1 MGKNFKMNMIKKVFV
16 GICFLCG
23 FVQMISAQST
33 MTDEQIMQYVMTENQ
48 KGTSQTEIVANLMKQ
63 GVSLDQI
70 ERLKNKYAKQ
80 NNGSVMGAQDLT
92 GSSRLRVNNVDSKNQ
107 TLKGVSMREGVQKE
121 VDLSTMSP
129 YQKKMYMDNQQSQ
142 YLNGLDFVLTD
153 SAAMFNELMNPT
165 NNKNKKRIFGHDIF
179 NKKDLTFETDMNIPA
194 PDDYQLGAGDLVFI
208 DVSGASQ
215 ISFNG
220 EISPEGVVYLEEYGP
235 LHVGGLTIAQ
245 ANVQAQKV
253 LGKYFAGS
261 RVTVT
266 VGQTRTITV
275 NVMGEVNTPGTY
287 TLPAFASVFHALY
300 MAGGANDIGTLRNI
314 KVYRNN
320 RLLST
325 VDIYDYILNGKLSGN
340 IRLASNDVIVVGP
353 YEALVQVAGKVK
365 RPMYYEM
372 RPTESV
378 ATLLK
383 YSGGFTGDAYQ
394 DQVRLIRKN
403 SGMKEVFTIDEF
415 QMGTFKVADGDS
427 LFVDSVLDRYANM
440 VEIKGAVFRPGMYQ
454 VGGNVSTVRQ
464 LVEQAG
470 GLSEDAFT
478 ARAVM
483 HRRKADRTLEVIP
496 VPIKEIMNHEQP
508 DITLK
513 NEDVLYIPSLKES
526 QEERT
531 LSIFGEV
538 YYPGIYD
545 YAENTTIEDLVLQ
558 AGGLKDAAS
567 TVKIDVSRR
576 IRDEEAK
583 FSSSVVAETFTFSLK
598 DGFVVDGQ
606 PGFKLKPFDE
616 VFVRK
621 SPGYVEQKHITI
633 EGEVAFAGTYT
644 LSNKGQRLSDL
655 VKMAGGLT
663 SEAYPK
669 GARLIRTLT
678 EAERMKQQSMKKF
691 MLSKDTTEMK
701 KFDLNNVRYVGINLD
716 KAMENEG
723 SNEWDLVLQ
732 DGDRLIIP
740 QYTNTVT
747 INGEVMYPNSVAYMP
762 GKGLDYYINQA
773 GGFSIKARRKKVF
786 AVNMNGTVTRVR
798 KAKDIQ
804 PGCEIVVPTKEE
816 RKRAVSIGEIL
827 SIGTT
832 AAALGTMISTL
843 VK

>member
-1 MGKNFKMNMIKKVFV
+1 MIKKILV
-16 GICFLCG
+16 GICLFCG
-23 FVQMISAQST
+23 LAQTVSAQSS
-33 MTDEQIMQYVMTENQ
+33 MTDEQVMQYVLKESQ
-48 KGTSQTEIVANLMKQ
+48 KGTSQSEIVANLMKQ
-63 GVSLDQI
+63 GVSIDQI
-70 ERLKNKYAKQ
+70 QRLKNKYSKQ
-80 NNGSVMGAQDLT
+80 NDGSVMGAQDLV
-92 GSSRLRVNNVDSKNQ
+92 GASRLRQNKADSKTQ
-107 TLKGVSMREGVQKE
+107 LKGNNMRKGTQNK
-121 VDLSTMSP
+121 VDLSTMSE
-129 YQKKMYMDNQQSQ
+129 YQRKQYMESQQSQ
-142 YLNGLDFVLTD
+142 YLDGLGFVLPD
-153 SAAMFNELMNPT
+153 SAAMFDEIMNPKED
-165 NNKNKKRIFGHDIF
+165 KNKKKIFGHDIF
-179 NKKDLTFETDMNIPA
+179 NKKELSFETDMNIPA

-215 ISFNG
+215 MSFNG
-220 EISPEGVVYLEEYGP
+220 EVSPEGVLFVEGYGP
-235 LHVGGLTIAQ
+235 ITVGGLTLAQ
-245 ANVQAQKV
+245 ANVQAKKV
-253 LGKYFAGS
+253 LGRYFAGS
-261 RVTVT
+261 KITLT
-266 VGQTRTITV
+266 VGQTKNITV
-275 NVMGEVNTPGTY
+275 NVMGEVNMPGTY
-287 TLPAFASVFHALY
+287 TLSAFASVFHALY
-300 MAGGANDIGTLRNI
+300 MAGGANEIGTLRNI

-320 RLLST
+320 RLVST

-353 YEALVQVAGKVK
+353 YESLVQIAGKVK

-378 ATLLK
+378 STLLK

-394 DQVRLIRKN
+394 DQVRLIRTN
-403 SGMKEVFTIDEF
+403 SGRKEVFSIDEF
-415 QMGTFKVADGDS
+415 QMGTFKLADGDS

-440 VEIKGAVFRPGMYQ
+440 VEVKGAVFRPGMYQ

-470 GLSEDAFT
+470 GLSEDAFL

-483 HRRKADRTLEVIP
+483 HRRKADRTLEVIQ
-496 VPIKEIMNHEQP
+496 VPIKEIMNHEAP

-513 NEDVLYIPSLKES
+513 NEDVLFIPSLQDS
-526 QEERT
+526 QDEKT

-538 YYPGIYD
+538 YYPGVYSF
-545 YAENTTIEDLVLQ
+545 AENATIEDLVLQ

-567 TVKIDVSRR
+567 IVKVDVSRR
-576 IRDEEAK
+576 IRDAKAQEA
-583 FSSSVVAETFTFSLK
+583 STVVAETFTLELK
-598 DGFVVDGQ
+598 DGFVIDGQ
-606 PGFKLKPFDE
+606 AGFKLQPFDE

-644 LSNKGQRLSDL
+644 LTNKGERLSDL

-663 SEAYPK
+663 PGAYPK
-669 GARLIRTLT
+669 GARLIRTLS
-678 EAERMKQQSMKKF
+678 EAERMKQQSLKKF
-691 MLSKDTTEMK
+691 IVSKDSAEIK
-701 KFDLNNVRYVGINLD
+701 KFDLNTIRYVGINLD
-716 KAMENEG
+716 KAIENEG
-723 SNEWDLVLQ
+723 SEEWDLVLQ

-740 QYTNTVT
+740 QYSNTVT
-747 INGEVMYPNSVAYMP
+747 INGEVMYPNSVSYMP

-773 GGFSIKARRKKVF
+773 GGFSAKARKRKVF

-804 PGCEIVVPTKEE
+804 PGCEIVVPTKEDK
-816 RKRAVSIGEIL
+816 KRAVSLGEIL

>member
-1 MGKNFKMNMIKKVFV
+1 MIKKILV
-16 GICFLCG
+16 GICLFCG
-23 FVQMISAQST
+23 LAQTVSAQSS
-33 MTDEQIMQYVMTENQ
+33 MTDEQVMQYVLKESQ
-48 KGTSQTEIVANLMKQ
+48 KGTSQSEIVANLMKQ
-63 GVSLDQI
+63 GVSIDQI
-70 ERLKNKYAKQ
+70 QRLKNKYSKQ
-80 NNGSVMGAQDLT
+80 NNGSVMGAQDLV
-92 GSSRLRVNNVDSKNQ
+92 GSSRLRQNKADSKTQ
-107 TLKGVSMREGVQKE
+107 LKGNNMRKGIQDK
-121 VDLSTMSP
+121 VDLSTMSE
-129 YQKKMYMDNQQSQ
+129 YQRKQYMDSQQSL
-142 YLNGLDFVLTD
+142 YLDGLGFVLPD
-153 SAAMFNELMNPT
+153 SAAMFDDIMNPKED
-165 NNKNKKRIFGHDIF
+165 KNKKKIFGHDIF
-179 NKKDLTFETDMNIPA
+179 NKKELSFETDMNIPA

-215 ISFNG
+215 MSFNG
-220 EISPEGVVYLEEYGP
+220 EVSPEGVLFVEGYGP
-235 LHVGGLTIAQ
+235 ITVGGLTLAQ
-245 ANVQAQKV
+245 ANVQAKKV
-253 LGKYFAGS
+253 LGRYFAGS
-261 RVTVT
+261 KVTLT
-266 VGQTRTITV
+266 VGQTKNITV
-275 NVMGEVNTPGTY
+275 NVMGEVNMPGTY
-287 TLPAFASVFHALY
+287 TLSAFASVFHALY
-300 MAGGANDIGTLRNI
+300 MAGGANEIGTLRNI

-320 RLLST
+320 RLVST

-353 YEALVQVAGKVK
+353 YESLVQIAGKVK

-378 ATLLK
+378 STLLK

-394 DQVRLIRKN
+394 DQVRLIRTN
-403 SGMKEVFTIDEF
+403 SGRKEVFSIDEF
-415 QMGTFKVADGDS
+415 QMGTFKLADGDS

-454 VGGNVSTVRQ
+454 VGGSVSTVRQ

-470 GLSEDAFT
+470 GLSEDAFL

-483 HRRKADRTLEVIP
+483 HRRKADRTLEVIQ
-496 VPIKEIMNHEQP
+496 VPIKEIMNHEAP

-513 NEDVLYIPSLKES
+513 NEDVLFIPSLQDS
-526 QEERT
+526 QNERT

-538 YYPGIYD
+538 YYPGIYSF
-545 YAENTTIEDLVLQ
+545 AENTTIEDLVLQ

-567 TVKIDVSRR
+567 IVKVDVSRR
-576 IRDEEAK
+576 IRDAK
-583 FSSSVVAETFTFSLK
+583 AQETSSVVAETFTLELK
-598 DGFVVDGQ
+598 DGFVIDGQ
-606 PGFKLKPFDE
+606 AGFKLQPFDE

-621 SPGYVEQKHITI
+621 SPGYVEQKHIII

-644 LSNKGQRLSDL
+644 LSNKGERLSDL

-663 SEAYPK
+663 PGAYPK

-678 EAERMKQQSMKKF
+678 EAERMKQQSLKKF
-691 MLSKDTTEMK
+691 IVSKDSAEIK
-701 KFDLNNVRYVGINLD
+701 KFDLNTVRYVGINLD
-716 KAMENEG
+716 KALENKG
-723 SNEWDLVLQ
+723 SDEWDLVLQ

-740 QYTNTVT
+740 QYSNTVT

-773 GGFSIKARRKKVF
+773 GGFSAKARKRKVF

-816 RKRAVSIGEIL
+816 KKRAVSLGEIL

>member
-1 MGKNFKMNMIKKVFV
+1 MIKKILV
-16 GICFLCG
+16 GFCLFCG
-23 FVQMISAQST
+23 LAQTVSAQSS
-33 MTDEQIMQYVMTENQ
+33 MTDEQVMQYVLKESQ
-48 KGTSQTEIVANLMKQ
+48 KGTSQSEIVANLMKQ
-63 GVSLDQI
+63 GVSIDQI
-70 ERLKNKYAKQ
+70 QRLKNKYSKQ
-80 NNGSVMGAQDLT
+80 NDGSVMGAQDLV
-92 GSSRLRVNNVDSKNQ
+92 GASRLRQNKVDSKTQ
-107 TLKGVSMREGVQKE
+107 LKGNNMRKGTQDK
-121 VDLSTMSP
+121 VDLSTMSE
-129 YQKKMYMDNQQSQ
+129 YQRKQYMESQQSQ
-142 YLNGLDFVLTD
+142 YLDGLGFVLPD
-153 SAAMFNELMNPT
+153 SAAMFDEIMNPKED
-165 NNKNKKRIFGHDIF
+165 KNKKKIFGHDIF
-179 NKKDLTFETDMNIPA
+179 NKKELSFETDMNIPA

-215 ISFNG
+215 MSFNG
-220 EISPEGVVYLEEYGP
+220 EVSPEGVLFVEGYGP
-235 LHVGGLTIAQ
+235 ITVGGLTLAQ
-245 ANVQAQKV
+245 ANVQVQKV
-253 LGKYFAGS
+253 LGRYFAGS
-261 RVTVT
+261 KISLT
-266 VGQTRTITV
+266 VGQTKNITV
-275 NVMGEVNTPGTY
+275 NVMGEVNMPGTY
-287 TLPAFASVFHALY
+287 TLSAFASVFHALY
-300 MAGGANDIGTLRNI
+300 MAGGANEIGTLRNI
-314 KVYRNN
+314 KVYRDN
-320 RLLST
+320 RLVST

-353 YEALVQVAGKVK
+353 YESLVQIAGKVK

-378 ATLLK
+378 STLLK

-394 DQVRLIRKN
+394 DQVRLIRTN
-403 SGMKEVFTIDEF
+403 SGRKEVFSIDEF
-415 QMGTFKVADGDS
+415 QMGTFKLADGDS

-470 GLSEDAFT
+470 GLSEDAFL

-483 HRRKADRTLEVIP
+483 HRRKADRTLEVIQ
-496 VPIKEIMNHEQP
+496 VPIKEIMNHEAP

-513 NEDVLYIPSLKES
+513 NEDVLFIPSLQDS
-526 QEERT
+526 QDERT

-538 YYPGIYD
+538 YYPGVYSF
-545 YAENTTIEDLVLQ
+545 AENTTIEDLVLQ

-567 TVKIDVSRR
+567 IVKVDVSRR
-576 IRDEEAK
+576 IRDAKAQEA
-583 FSSSVVAETFTFSLK
+583 STVVAETFTLELK
-598 DGFVVDGQ
+598 DGFVIDGQ
-606 PGFKLKPFDE
+606 AGFKLQPFDE

-644 LSNKGQRLSDL
+644 LTNKGERLSDL

-663 SEAYPK
+663 PGAYPK

-678 EAERMKQQSMKKF
+678 EAERMKQQSLKKF
-691 MLSKDTTEMK
+691 IVSKDSAEIK
-701 KFDLNNVRYVGINLD
+701 KFDLNTIRYVGINLD
-716 KAMENEG
+716 KAIENEG
-723 SNEWDLVLQ
+723 SEEWDLVLQ

-740 QYTNTVT
+740 QYSNTVT
-747 INGEVMYPNSVAYMP
+747 INGEVMYPNSVSYMP

-773 GGFSIKARRKKVF
+773 GGFSAKARKRKVF

-804 PGCEIVVPTKEE
+804 PGCEIVVPTKEDK
-816 RKRAVSIGEIL
+816 KRAVSLGEIL

>member
-1 MGKNFKMNMIKKVFV
+1 MIKKILV
-16 GICFLCG
+16 GICLFCG
-23 FVQMISAQST
+23 LAQTVSAQSS
-33 MTDEQIMQYVMTENQ
+33 MTDEQVMQYVLKESQ
-48 KGTSQTEIVANLMKQ
+48 KGTSQSEIVANLMKQ
-63 GVSLDQI
+63 GVSIDQI
-70 ERLKNKYAKQ
+70 QRLKNKYSKQ
-80 NNGSVMGAQDLT
+80 NDGSVMGAQDLV
-92 GSSRLRVNNVDSKNQ
+92 GASRLRQNKADSKTQ
-107 TLKGVSMREGVQKE
+107 LKGNNMRKGTQDK
-121 VDLSTMSP
+121 VDLSTMSE
-129 YQKKMYMDNQQSQ
+129 YQRKQYMESQQSQ
-142 YLNGLDFVLTD
+142 YLDGLGFVLPD
-153 SAAMFNELMNPT
+153 SAAMFDEIMNPKED
-165 NNKNKKRIFGHDIF
+165 KNKKKIFGHDIF
-179 NKKDLTFETDMNIPA
+179 NKKELSFETDMNIPA

-215 ISFNG
+215 MSFNG
-220 EISPEGVVYLEEYGP
+220 EVSPEGVLFVEGYGP
-235 LHVGGLTIAQ
+235 ITVGGLTLAQ
-245 ANVQAQKV
+245 ANVQAKKV
-253 LGKYFAGS
+253 LGRYFAGS
-261 RVTVT
+261 KISLT
-266 VGQTRTITV
+266 VGQTKNITV
-275 NVMGEVNTPGTY
+275 NVMGEVNMPGTY
-287 TLPAFASVFHALY
+287 TLSAFASVFHALY
-300 MAGGANDIGTLRNI
+300 MAGGANEIGTLRNI

-320 RLLST
+320 RLVST

-353 YEALVQVAGKVK
+353 YESLVQIAGKVK

-378 ATLLK
+378 SMLLK

-394 DQVRLIRKN
+394 DQVRLIRTN
-403 SGMKEVFTIDEF
+403 SGRKEVFSIDEF
-415 QMGTFKVADGDS
+415 QMGTFKLADGDS

-440 VEIKGAVFRPGMYQ
+440 VEVKGAVFRPGMYQ

-470 GLSEDAFT
+470 GLSEDAFL

-483 HRRKADRTLEVIP
+483 HRRKADRTLEVIQ
-496 VPIKEIMNHEQP
+496 VPIKEIMNHEAP

-513 NEDVLYIPSLKES
+513 NEDVLFIPSLQDS
-526 QEERT
+526 QDERT

-538 YYPGIYD
+538 YYPGVYSF
-545 YAENTTIEDLVLQ
+545 AENTTIEDLVLQ

-567 TVKIDVSRR
+567 IVKVDVSRR
-576 IRDEEAK
+576 IRDAKAQEA
-583 FSSSVVAETFTFSLK
+583 STVVAETFTLELK
-598 DGFVVDGQ
+598 DGFVIDGQ
-606 PGFKLKPFDE
+606 AGFKLQPFDE

-644 LSNKGQRLSDL
+644 LTNKGERLSDL

-663 SEAYPK
+663 PGAYPK
-669 GARLIRTLT
+669 GARLIRTLS
-678 EAERMKQQSMKKF
+678 EAERMKQQSLKKF
-691 MLSKDTTEMK
+691 IVSKDSAEIK
-701 KFDLNNVRYVGINLD
+701 KFDLNTIRYVGINLD
-716 KAMENEG
+716 KAIENEG
-723 SNEWDLVLQ
+723 SEEWDLVLQ

-740 QYTNTVT
+740 QYSNTVT
-747 INGEVMYPNSVAYMP
+747 INGEVMYPNSVSYMP

-773 GGFSIKARRKKVF
+773 GGFSAKARKRKVF

-804 PGCEIVVPTKEE
+804 PGCEIVVPTKEDK
-816 RKRAVSIGEIL
+816 KRAVSLGEIL

>member
-1 MGKNFKMNMIKKVFV
+1 MNMIKKVFI
-16 GICFLCG
+16 GICILCG
-23 FVQMISAQST
+23 FVQLASAQSS
-33 MTDEQIMQYVMTENQ
+33 MTDEEIMQYVVKENQ
-48 KGTSQTEIVANLMKQ
+48 KGTSQTDIVSNLMKQ

-70 ERLKNKYAKQ
+70 QRLKNKYSKQ
-80 NNGSVMGAQDLT
+80 TDKSVLGARDLT
-92 GSSRLRVNNVDSKNQ
+92 GTSRLRSNSSTATN
-107 TLKGVSMREGVQKE
+107 KGNSMRKSENQE
-121 VDLSTMSP
+121 VDLSTMSS
-129 YQKKMYMDNQQSQ
+129 YQRKQYLEKQQSQ
-142 YLNGLDFVLTD
+142 YMNGLDFVLPD
-153 SAAMFNELMNPT
+153 SSAMFSDIMSLKEES
-165 NNKNKKRIFGHDIF
+165 NKKKIFGHDIF
-179 NKKDLTFETDMNIPA
+179 SKKELSFESDLNIPA
-194 PDDYQLGAGDLVFI
+194 PDNYLLGAGDMVFI
-208 DVSGASQ
+208 DISGASQ
-215 ISFNG
+215 LSFDG
-220 EISPEGVVYLEEYGP
+220 EISPEGTLFIEGYGSMQ
-235 LHVGGLTIAQ
+235 LGGLTLAQ
-245 ANVQAQKV
+245 ANTKAKSV
-253 LGKYFAGS
+253 LGRYFAGS
-261 RVTVT
+261 KISLTL
-266 VGQTRTITV
+266 GQTKSITV

-287 TLPAFASVFHALY
+287 TLSAFASVFHALY

-320 RLLST
+320 RLVST
-325 VDIYDYILNGKLSGN
+325 VDLYDYILNGKQSGN
-340 IRLASNDVIVVGP
+340 IRLASNDVIIVGP

-394 DQVRLIRKN
+394 DQVRLIRTN
-403 SGMKEVFTIDEF
+403 SGRKEVFSIDEF

-440 VEIKGAVFRPGMYQ
+440 VEVKGAVFRPGMYQ
-454 VGGNVSTVRQ
+454 VGGNISTVRQ
-464 LVEQAG
+464 LIEQAG

-483 HRRKADRTLEVIP
+483 HRRKADRTLEVIS
-496 VPIKEIMNHEQP
+496 VPIKEIMAHEQP

-526 QEERT
+526 QDERT

-538 YYPGIYD
+538 YYPGIYN
-545 YAENTTIEDLVLQ
+545 YAENTTVEDLVLQ

-567 TVKIDVSRR
+567 TVKVDVSRR
-576 IRDEEAK
+576 IRNAK
-583 FSSSVVAETFTFSLK
+583 AENPSSVVAETFTFELK
-598 DGFVVDGQ
+598 DGFVIDGE
-606 PGFKLKPFDE
+606 PGFKLQPFDE

-621 SPGYVEQKHITI
+621 SPGYVAQMHITI

-644 LSNKGQRLSDL
+644 LTSKGERLSDL
-655 VKMAGGLT
+655 IKMAGGLT
-663 SEAYPK
+663 PEAYPK

-678 EAERMKQQSMKKF
+678 EAERMKQQSLKKF
-691 MLSKDTTEMK
+691 IVSKDTTEIK

-716 KAMENEG
+716 KAIENEG

-740 QYTNTVT
+740 QYSNVVT

-773 GGFSIKARRKKVF
+773 GGFNAKARRRKVF
-786 AVNMNGTVTRVR
+786 AVNLNGTVTRVR

-804 PGCEIVVPTKEE
+804 PGCEIVVPAKEE

>member
-1 MGKNFKMNMIKKVFV
+1 MKYMIKKVFV
-16 GICFLCG
+16 GICLLCG
-23 FVQMISAQST
+23 FVQATFAQSD
-33 MTDEQIMQYVMTENQ
+33 MTDEQVMQYVLKENQ
-48 KGTSQTEIVANLMKQ
+48 KGTSQTEIVTNLMKQ

-70 ERLKNKYAKQ
+70 QRLKNKYSKQ
-80 NNGSVMGAQDLT
+80 TDKSVMGARDLT
-92 GSSRLRVNNVDSKNQ
+92 GTSRLRSNNSGTSNNK
-107 TLKGVSMREGVQKE
+107 LKGNSMRRNEDQE
-121 VDLSTMSP
+121 MDLSSMSA
-129 YQKKMYMDNQQSQ
+129 YQRKQYLEKQQGQYMDE
-142 YLNGLDFVLTD
+142 LGFVLPD
-153 SAAMFNELMNPT
+153 SSAMFRDIMNPEKET
-165 NNKNKKRIFGHDIF
+165 NKKKIFGHDIF
-179 NKKDLTFETDMNIPA
+179 SKKNLTFETDMNIPA
-194 PDDYQLGAGDLVFI
+194 PDNYQLGAGDLIFI

-215 ISFNG
+215 MSFDG
-220 EISPEGVVYLEEYGP
+220 EISPEGTLFVEGYGS
-235 LHVGGLTIAQ
+235 LQLGGLTLAQ
-245 ANVQAQKV
+245 ANAKARSV
-253 LGKYFAGS
+253 LGRYFAGS
-261 RVTVT
+261 KISLT
-266 VGQTRTITV
+266 VGQTKSITV
-275 NVMGEVNTPGTY
+275 NVMGEVNNPGTY
-287 TLPAFASVFHALY
+287 TLSAFASVFHALY
-300 MAGGANDIGTLRNI
+300 LAGGANDIGTLRNI

-320 RLLST
+320 RLVST
-325 VDIYDYILNGKLSGN
+325 VDLYDYILNGKQSGN

-378 ATLLK
+378 STLLK
-383 YSGGFTGDAYQ
+383 YSGGFTGDAYK
-394 DQVRLIRKN
+394 DQVRLIRMN
-403 SGMKEVFTIDEF
+403 SERKEVFSIDEF

-427 LFVDSVLDRYANM
+427 VFVDSVLNRYANM
-440 VEIKGAVFRPGMYQ
+440 VEVKGAVFRPGMYQ
-454 VGGNVSTVRQ
+454 VGGNVTTVRQ
-464 LVEQAG
+464 LIEQAG

-478 ARAVM
+478 TRAVM

-496 VPIKEIMNHEQP
+496 VPVKEIMAHEQP
-508 DITLK
+508 DIVLK
-513 NEDVLYIPSLKES
+513 NEDVLYIPSLKDN

-531 LSIFGEV
+531 LSIYGEV
-538 YYPGIYD
+538 YYPGVYN
-545 YAENTTIEDLVLQ
+545 YAENTSIEDLVLQ

-567 TVKIDVSRR
+567 TVKVDVSRR
-576 IRDEEAK
+576 IRDAK
-583 FSSSVVAETFTFSLK
+583 AKTPSSVVAETFTFALK
-598 DGFVVDGQ
+598 DGFVIDGE
-606 PGFKLKPFDE
+606 PGFMLQPFDE

-644 LSNKGQRLSDL
+644 LTNKGERLSDL

-663 SEAYPK
+663 PEAYPK
-669 GARLIRTLT
+669 GARLIRTLS
-678 EAERMKQQSMKKF
+678 EAERMKQQSLRKF
-691 MLSKDTTEMK
+691 IVSKDSAEIK

-716 KAMENEG
+716 KALEKEG

-747 INGEVMYPNSVAYMP
+747 INGEVLYPNSVAYMP

-773 GGFSIKARRKKVF
+773 GGFSVKARKRKVF

-832 AAALGTMISTL
+832 AAAVGTMISTL